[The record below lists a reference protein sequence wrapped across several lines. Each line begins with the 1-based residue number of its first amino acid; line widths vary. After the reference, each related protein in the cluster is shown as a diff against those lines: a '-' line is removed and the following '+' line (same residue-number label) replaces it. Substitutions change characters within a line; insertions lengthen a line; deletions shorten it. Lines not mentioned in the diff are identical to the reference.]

1 MLLEKIALHY
11 SLHHKTTVQTSKV
24 KVSHTYKELIKETA
38 IKVITKKSEINRSDH
53 KKKEKQIRH
62 IIYVSEIL

>member
-38 IKVITKKSEINRSDH
+38 IKVITKKSKIN
-53 KKKEKQIRH
+53 
-62 IIYVSEIL
+62 